1 MSAPTNVIRTSASVV
16 DEPKSG
22 QNPAPEMD
30 WAQYVKWGLIGALAL
45 AAIGLTSSLYVTYA
59 EKSATNKLR
68 AEWDEYHSALSE
80 KKSDDDRM
88 EALEKLAEN
97 PKIKGT
103 AVHAFVLAALAH
115 ANFEIGQNPRRQVET
130 RAAALERAILL
141 NRMLATT
148 EPFKSHPSFGPFAV
162 QNLALALEQKQTNDP
177 GTQFYDEAIKGLHAS
192 LYKDES
198 KDADALKDMK
208 KHFLFNKLNAQ
219 LGRLYW
225 LRGLR
230 KAELEYS
237 KLEDERKKSAKPDP
251 AAKPEDVAKAN
262 EVAQSEERIKASE
275 AAKADNEWALF
286 YIKPALESGTS
297 SVEKDRYGA
306 DFKGAWRQEAA
317 YIKSLIDPVGKMMPD
332 GKAPPMK
339 VEVKKEESKKD
350 EPKTDKPA
358 TPATPPTP
366 PATPAPTS
374 PATPATPTTPTTPV
388 TPAPVTPPAD
398 KPKTEEP
405 KKAGSLQ
412 RSDSQESV
420 ASETGSSQHMTYA
433 QIQAMIK
440 QGRSAMCQCPRCA
453 NSDKAVGAKLAE

>member
-1 MSAPTNVIRTSASVV
+1 
-16 DEPKSG
+16 
-22 QNPAPEMD
+22 MD
-30 WAQYVKWGLIGALAL
+30 WAQYIKWGIIGAVAL

-59 EKSATNKLR
+59 EKSANNKLR

-97 PKIKGT
+97 PKVKGT

-141 NRMLATT
+141 NRMLATN

-198 KDADALKDMK
+198 KEADALKDMK

-230 KAELEYS
+230 KAELEFA

-262 EVAQSEERIKASE
+262 EVAQSEERIKANE

-339 VEVKKEESKKD
+339 VEVKKEEPKKD
-350 EPKTDKPA
+350 EPKKDEAKKDEVKKDE
-358 TPATPPTP
+358 
-366 PATPAPTS
+366 S
-374 PATPATPTTPTTPV
+374 
-388 TPAPVTPPAD
+388 
-398 KPKTEEP
+398 KKEEPKKEEPKKDESKKEEP

-412 RSDSQESV
+412 RNDSQESV

-453 NSDKAVGAKLAE
+453 NTDKAVGAKLAE

>member
-1 MSAPTNVIRTSASVV
+1 MSAPTNVIRPSASVV

-22 QNPAPEMD
+22 HTPAPEMD
-30 WAQYVKWGLIGALAL
+30 WAHYVKWGLVGAVAL

-59 EKSATNKLR
+59 EKSASNKLR
-68 AEWDEYHSALSE
+68 SEWDEYHSALSE

-88 EALEKLAEN
+88 EALEKLADN

-103 AVHAFVLAALAH
+103 AVHAFVLASLAH

-130 RAAALERAILL
+130 RAAALERAVLL

-177 GTQFYDEAIKGLHAS
+177 GTQFYDEAIKELHGA

-198 KDADALKDMK
+198 KDADPVKEMK

-230 KAELEYS
+230 KAELEFA
-237 KLEDERKKSAKPDP
+237 KLEDERKKAAKPDP

-262 EVAQSEERIKASE
+262 EAAQSEERAKASA
-275 AAKADNEWALF
+275 AAKTDNEWALF

-339 VEVKKEESKKD
+339 VEVKKEEPKKDEAKKDEAKKDEVKKD
-350 EPKTDKPA
+350 EPKKEGE
-358 TPATPPTP
+358 
-366 PATPAPTS
+366 
-374 PATPATPTTPTTPV
+374 
-388 TPAPVTPPAD
+388 
-398 KPKTEEP
+398 KTEEPKKDESKKDEP

-412 RSDSQESV
+412 RNDAQESI
-420 ASETGSSQHMTYA
+420 ASETGSSQHMSYA
-433 QIQAMIK
+433 QIQALIK
-440 QGRSAMCQCPRCA
+440 QGRSALCQCPRCA
-453 NSDKAVGAKLAE
+453 NPDKAVGAKLAE